1 MVNGIVEGFIING
14 GLQVVNEGGLVEN
27 LVFNDGGIFDV
38 WEKGSV
44 MGIQQS
50 SQGVLVVIIRVMWV
64 IGICVDGVVFSIE
77 QGVVNNILL
86 VNGGVLIVELDIFFD
101 KIQVNMGG
109 WEIVKIKVIVIGM
122 MFIGGE

>member
-64 IGICVDGVVFSIE
+64 IGIRVDGVVFSIE

>member
-77 QGVVNNILL
+77 QGAVNNILL